1 MSKNLIVT
9 TTINPDLLLKIY
21 NSSVEELVKVVVL
34 TLDYKPIE
42 LFNNRNQK
50 SQRTNKLSMFD
61 VAGLIVTTIKN
72 PDDEISKPIKTKKMI
87 LAQDVSL
94 LTENDVDLLCLGG
107 TFDILPNEL
116 ILEKY
121 KNIKEIK
128 NTTLEELDKF
138 LELPKNESSIKAYLK
153 LTDYFSVKNYFNN
166 NNVLKLLDHKSEAL
180 NVAKKTLI
188 KSIIA
193 WQIRK

>member
-21 NSSVEELVKVVVL
+21 NSNIEELVKVVVL

-61 VAGLIVTTIKN
+61 VAGLIVTTMKN
-72 PDDEISKPIKTKKMI
+72 PDDETAKPIKMKKMI

-94 LTENDVDLLCLGG
+94 LTENNVDLLCLGG
-107 TFDILPNEL
+107 TFDILPNDL

-121 KNIKEIK
+121 KNIK
-128 NTTLEELDKF
+128 
-138 LELPKNESSIKAYLK
+138 
-153 LTDYFSVKNYFNN
+153 
-166 NNVLKLLDHKSEAL
+166 
-180 NVAKKTLI
+180 
-188 KSIIA
+188 
-193 WQIRK
+193 